1 MKHANILK
9 KVITALNTNLPNPG
23 NDQVMLRVED
33 KAVEVSKQNFHKIEP
48 VISDKKIAFID
59 GGNAELISAPNF
71 SVHFIRLAY
80 CIFQKNKRIQSRQ
93 QHFYV
98 LATSSV
104 KEGKIMYKCQIFQ
117 GKAVPD
123 EADLVFEATDETLRH
138 GLRHFSI
145 SKLGGIARRFA
156 ELRMATELCR
166 ELEPGSVIVLDGTL
180 EAAVTNEKKY
190 LDELFNAGLDRN
202 VLVTSLAKTTGLLS
216 DKANSFNAVLNELG
230 PEGIWYYHPVTEIKA
245 SSYQADIYFVK
256 LHQKSEHVFRFELFK
271 KQQAGDVL
279 GILAANSK
287 DMVFPGYPYGLIITD
302 RLARVSNREKEY
314 LITQLSTVAA
324 DDFDKLKRYVNS
336 TNAHHIL
343 DRIS

>member
-1 MKHANILK
+1 MKHADILK
-9 KVITALNTNLPNPG
+9 KVITALNTNLPSFS
-23 NDQVMLRVED
+23 NDKIVLGIED
-33 KAVEVSKQNFHKIEP
+33 EAVEVSEQNFHKIEP
-48 VISDKKIAFID
+48 VISDKKVAFID

-71 SVHFIRLAY
+71 SVHFVRLAY

-104 KEGKIMYKCQIFQ
+104 KKGKIMYNCQIFQ
-117 GKAVPD
+117 GTAVPD
-123 EADLVFEATDETLRH
+123 ESDLVFEATDETLKH

-145 SKLGGIARRFA
+145 SKLGSIARRFA
-156 ELRMATELCR
+156 ELRLAAELCK

-190 LDELFNAGLDRN
+190 LDKLFNAGLDRN
-202 VLVTSLAKTTGLLS
+202 VLVTSLAKTTNLLS

-245 SSYQADIYFVK
+245 SSYQADIHFVK
-256 LHQKSEHVFRFELFK
+256 LHQKSEHVFRFEIFK
-271 KQQAGDVL
+271 KQQPGDML
-279 GILAANSK
+279 GILAANSR

-302 RLARVSNREKEY
+302 RLARVSNREKDY
-314 LITQLSTVAA
+314 LMTQLSMVAA
-324 DDFDKLKRYVNS
+324 GDFDRLKRYANS
-336 TNAHHIL
+336 TNAHNIL